1 MARKPAEGGTEHDG
15 RRCNEQRCQ
24 SAKKKKVPSSS
35 QNEHQPQEWRYK
47 TNWTNQATKLQMSFR
62 YVEKVWK
69 IWVPNMFFPYKTTY
83 LSLEKKAGI
92 KDSLKTSKVQV
103 ALELQKNMAA
113 SPLKGRVPAILVVG
127 PGEKQALKTKMSFW
141 LE

>member
-1 MARKPAEGGTEHDG
+1 
-15 RRCNEQRCQ
+15 
-24 SAKKKKVPSSS
+24 
-35 QNEHQPQEWRYK
+35 
-47 TNWTNQATKLQMSFR
+47 MSFR